1 MVYELSLKNVIKNHP
16 GIKLGNAKGTILHS
30 PSLGRNH
37 LVSCQLGWIWAA
49 AHRLAA
55 HRPADFLCSAWASAS
70 TKVGK
75 TSMSMQHRLGG
86 SRLQQS
92 NMQTKQLKIHF

>member
-1 MVYELSLKNVIKNHP
+1 MVYELSLKNVIKNRP

-55 HRPADFLCSAWASAS
+55 SPNARRLPVLSLGICFHQGGQDQQVYATQTGWLEASA
-70 TKVGK
+70 K
-75 TSMSMQHRLGG
+75 QHAD
-86 SRLQQS
+86 QAA
-92 NMQTKQLKIHF
+92 